1 MYLYAHYTG
10 PDRRFGARLRP
21 EARTPESPQGSL
33 RTNYQVSD
41 AFKHPVRNNDR
52 DRAQKRPLLDS
63 DHIHK
68 QLVEQAHL
76 PYTQETR

>member
-33 RTNYQVSD
+33 RT
-41 AFKHPVRNNDR
+41 
-52 DRAQKRPLLDS
+52 
-63 DHIHK
+63 
-68 QLVEQAHL
+68 
-76 PYTQETR
+76 